1 MKNCHRDALGS
12 PVMLYNTLIHK
23 GTSMSD
29 LQKKVLLA
37 IKSHTTPEEQADAA
51 IRAVSI
57 WYWEQGYFAKSYEL
71 DDQLPNKF
79 TV

>member
-1 MKNCHRDALGS
+1 
-12 PVMLYNTLIHK
+12 
-23 GTSMSD
+23 MSD

-37 IKSHTTPEEQADAA
+37 IKSNTTPEEQADAA
-51 IRAVSI
+51 IRAVSY
-57 WYWEQGYFAKSYEL
+57 WYWEQGHFAKFYEL

>member
-1 MKNCHRDALGS
+1 VVLWSIILSYTKELQ
-12 PVMLYNTLIHK
+12 
-23 GTSMSD
+23 MSD

-37 IKSHTTPEEQADAA
+37 IKSNSTPEEQADAA
-51 IRAVSI
+51 IRAVSA
-57 WYWEQGYFAKSYEL
+57 WYWEQGSFARSYEL